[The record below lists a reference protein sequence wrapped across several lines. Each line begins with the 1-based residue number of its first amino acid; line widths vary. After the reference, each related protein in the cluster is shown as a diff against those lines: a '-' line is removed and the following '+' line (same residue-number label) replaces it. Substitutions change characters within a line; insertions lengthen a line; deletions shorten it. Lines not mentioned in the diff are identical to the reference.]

1 MVTHDLP
8 HAMLHQS
15 RRRRVKKIGLLGGM
29 TPEATRAYYD
39 VLIGLG
45 RERLDGVLSNP
56 VVLIY
61 SLNLAEVVRHQG
73 AGRPD
78 KVVELLVEVLESLR
92 RAGAEIGALTANTP
106 HIYLDQI
113 AARTTLPLV
122 SILDA
127 TSDRAAKLG
136 CRKPLLLGTAITM
149 TSDMYP
155 KRLAAAGIEVVVPD
169 EAEQPLIDR
178 PIYDELSIGLVRD
191 QTRNRLLEIC
201 RRHIERGADAII
213 LGCTEL
219 PLILHDDDLPV
230 PLIDT
235 AEVHAEAIFEAAQA

>member
-1 MVTHDLP
+1 M
-8 HAMLHQS
+8 
-15 RRRRVKKIGLLGGM
+15 KKIGLVGGM

-39 VLIGLG
+39 ILIGIG
-45 RERLDGVLSNP
+45 RERLEGVLSNP

-78 KVVELLVEVLESLR
+78 KVVEHLVEVVESLR

-113 AARTTLPLV
+113 AARTPLPLV

-127 TSDRAAKLG
+127 TADRAAQLG
-136 CRKPLLLGTAITM
+136 CRRPLLLGTAITM

-155 KRLAAAGIEVVVPD
+155 KKLAAASIEVVIPD

-178 PIYDELSIGLVRD
+178 PIYDELSVGLVHD
-191 QTRNRLLEIC
+191 QTKARYLEIC
-201 RRHIERGADAII
+201 RRHIERGVDAII

-219 PLILHDDDLPV
+219 PLILNDGDVPV

-235 AEVHAEAIFEAAQA
+235 VQVHAEAIFEAAQS